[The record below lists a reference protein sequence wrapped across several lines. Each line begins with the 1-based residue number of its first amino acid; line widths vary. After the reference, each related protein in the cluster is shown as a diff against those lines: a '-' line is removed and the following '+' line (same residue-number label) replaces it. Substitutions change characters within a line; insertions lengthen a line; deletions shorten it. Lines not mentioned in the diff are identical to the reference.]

1 MTLQLSLRQGET
13 RAAQD
18 PRFGLAWLSSAAPGQ
33 TAPLVVAVHGSHRDH
48 LATRDAFLPLAESR
62 PLHVLAPL
70 FPEGLTEAG
79 YGDGYKFLSEPG
91 IDYVALLDGMIAGF
105 AAEHGPV
112 QGKPLLFGFSGGAQ
126 FAHRYAL
133 FRAAR
138 LSGLVIAAPG
148 AVTLPRADLPWWPG
162 LAGAAAATGYTP
174 DLPSLRAI
182 PVLVTIGAEDRSPGI
197 LRDDPALRH
206 GSAHAGA
213 AGADRI
219 ARAQALRRALADQ
232 GVAVALIQ
240 IPGAGH
246 ALLPNVQAAL
256 PVMAGWLADLYP
268 TERARRI

>member
-13 RAAQD
+13 RDAQD
-18 PRFGLAWLSSAAPGQ
+18 PRFGLAWLSSAVPGQ
-33 TAPLVVAVHGSHRDH
+33 AAPLVVAVHGSHRDH

-70 FPEGLTEAG
+70 FPEGVTAPG
-79 YGDGYKFLSEPG
+79 YGDGYKFLSDPG
-91 IDYVALLDGMIAGF
+91 IDYVALLDRMIAGF
-105 AAEHGPV
+105 AADHGPV
-112 QGKPLLFGFSGGAQ
+112 QGKPFLFGFSGGAQ

-133 FRAAR
+133 FRAAD

-162 LAGAAAATGYTP
+162 LDGAKAATGHAP
-174 DLPSLRAI
+174 DLPSLRRI
-182 PVLVTIGAEDRSPGI
+182 PVLLTIGAEDRAAGI
-197 LRDDPALRH
+197 LRSDPSQRDF
-206 GSAHAGA
+206 SAHAGV

-219 ARAQALRRALADQ
+219 ARAQALRQALLDQ
-232 GVAVALIQ
+232 GIAAALIQ

-268 TERARRI
+268 TERTRRP